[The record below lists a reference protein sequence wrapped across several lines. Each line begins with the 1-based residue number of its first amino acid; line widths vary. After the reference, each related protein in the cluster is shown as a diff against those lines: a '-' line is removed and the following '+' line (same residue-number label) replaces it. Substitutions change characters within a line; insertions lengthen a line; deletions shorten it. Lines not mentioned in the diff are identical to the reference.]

1 MRIHRRKIRRCIHDI
16 HMYGFVK
23 KEIERRFVQYEKRI
37 GIKKDDVEGL
47 GRLPLLIADE
57 VIWRIG
63 A

>member
-1 MRIHRRKIRRCIHDI
+1 
-16 HMYGFVK
+16 MYGFVK